1 MLKPF
6 TIKRLVTRI
15 TYCAIIPILR
25 DVTLRVGYGRP
36 TAFLSWKRAT
46 LRIIDTDLD
55 LLFALLQASTGGHPG
70 KNKTV
75 FHKGILRDFFPQ
87 FRYSLGA
94 IKTQLNP
101 LVKSDDVTNRN
112 WSRVPYIVL

>member
-1 MLKPF
+1 M
-6 TIKRLVTRI
+6 
-15 TYCAIIPILR
+15 IIPILR

-36 TAFLSWKRAT
+36 AAFVSWKRAT
-46 LRIIDTDLD
+46 LRIIDTDLY
-55 LLFALLQASTGGHPG
+55 LLFALMQASTGGHLG

-75 FHKGILRDFFPQ
+75 LHKGILRDYFLQ
-87 FRYSLGA
+87 FWYSLGA

-101 LVKSDDVTNRN
+101 LINSDDVTNRY